1 MNVKKGDM
9 LWVSLK
15 HACNE
20 YGYGEVTEVWE
31 DNDVGI
37 CFEFFCQVNGGLRMG
52 LEKNIIDKPNLR
64 MTSKLFEQRKSYN
77 EMLKKKNK

>member
-9 LWVSLK
+9 LWVTLK
-15 HACNE
+15 HASNE

-31 DNDVGI
+31 EGEIGV

-64 MTSKLFEQRKSYN
+64 MTSKLFEQRKLYS
-77 EMLKKKNK
+77 EMLKKKKK